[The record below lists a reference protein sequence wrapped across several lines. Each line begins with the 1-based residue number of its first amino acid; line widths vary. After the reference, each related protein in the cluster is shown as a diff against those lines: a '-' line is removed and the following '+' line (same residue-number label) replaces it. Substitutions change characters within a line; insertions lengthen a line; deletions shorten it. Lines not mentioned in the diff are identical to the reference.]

1 MSKHHRIGEFLET
14 LRAEAAADPAL
25 AGFDLRYAGWF
36 LCFNRG
42 EYYEAHDVLEDLW
55 LEENGPQR
63 LYYQALIQLA
73 GAFVH
78 MRKQLAAPGHPKHA
92 TRLRPAARLLALARR
107 NLERYEPACMG
118 LDVASVRGWISGIE
132 ESLVRGGFADN
143 PLAAGPRPVLRPNS
157 GLEDGAR
164 R

>member
-1 MSKHHRIGEFLET
+1 MSKHHRVGEFLET
-14 LRAEAAADPAL
+14 LRAEAAADTAL

-55 LEENGPQR
+55 LGETGPHR

-78 MRKQLAAPGHPKHA
+78 MKKHLAAPAHPKHA
-92 TRLRPAARLLALARR
+92 TRLRPAARLLALASR
-107 NLERYEPACMG
+107 NLERYEPACLG
-118 LDVASVRGWISGIE
+118 LDVASVRVWISGIAE
-132 ESLVRGGFADN
+132 ALVRGGFVDN
-143 PLAAGPRPVLRPNS
+143 PLAEGPRPVLRPNAAS
-157 GLEDGAR
+157 DGGAGC
-164 R
+164 